1 MSVLSGQREGAAAP
15 GAHRGDGPA
24 VVADTFADDR
34 RRGRVIGTPS
44 TGGQPRRG
52 VDVERVIGIDHGALR
67 IQPLVRPGFGRS
79 GIAYGPVRRE
89 PGMTLAV
96 YILNGHNLSRTYE
109 LSSVARQLWRWMRA
123 AESDPLPRRGINWLL
138 HHRPRETLLRKL
150 RGWYASRK
158 VTPPRPELRENL
170 AVGWFNSEAPADP
183 LREGNTF
190 VVHAPEDL
198 DNGVLWSAVAGR
210 GLPAFKSFQNVP
222 VYYVIA
228 LRERGAAYYVSS
240 LPGAHGPGPYPMMRP
255 VAIDPFRDDAEVYA
269 GVHQAVLGEIGF
281 GIDTRVYGVRAQRIG
296 AMTPWYGTAHAADRM
311 DDLPVSGATAEVGG
325 TWRVLEQ
332 ASSQED
338 GRSVAEPAE
347 SLALLHP
354 GEPTGLVHA
363 LVDPVDGDGG
373 AGLVWRARADGG
385 CWAAVVG
392 NGRCTVERWE
402 GAREEGGRGRIATIA
417 EAPLPEGR
425 GGGPVSLQVLDDG
438 LRIGV
443 TVNGRMVSA
452 DWLMEQAPE
461 DATGVGVVWRGDALP
476 PRQLEGHPRAAPI
489 PPALDMG
496 APWMGEGGEVALRD
510 TFAGDAGEL
519 AGRAPAQG
527 RGRWR
532 RDLGGGA
539 IDVTGSGS
547 ARVRG
552 SPERPN
558 PGRTIYTV
566 DWVDPS
572 FADLEVELTPPGT
585 GRGQKHRSRT
595 GLVFWQDPGN
605 YMLISLWLDDSELPA
620 SISSFFC
627 LRGFEDIYDA
637 VWSCIG
643 VHRAPWGKPLKLRIA
658 FDSERYLVRVNGEPV
673 LYRAMSDVYPSY
685 TPLRINRVG
694 VAATWEWG
702 NDTGTMLRDF
712 TARGRK

>member
-1 MSVLSGQREGAAAP
+1 VSVLSGERERAASP
-15 GAHRGDGPA
+15 RSDRGDGP
-24 VVADTFADDR
+24 VVVSDRFADDR
-34 RRGRVIGTPS
+34 RVGRVIGTPS
-44 TGGQPRRG
+44 TGGPPRRG
-52 VDVERVIGIDHGALR
+52 VDVEGVIGIDHGALR

-109 LSSVARQLWRWMRA
+109 LSSVARQIWRWMRA
-123 AESDPLPRRGINWLL
+123 AESDPLVRRGINWLL
-138 HHRPRETLLRKL
+138 HHRPRETLLRKV

-158 VTPPRPELRENL
+158 VNPPRPELRENL
-170 AVGWFNSEAPADP
+170 AVGWFAGEAPTDP
-183 LREGNTF
+183 LRDGHAF

-222 VYYVIA
+222 VYYVVA

-255 VAIDPFRDDAEVYA
+255 VAIDPFGDQAEVYA

-296 AMTPWYGTAHAADRM
+296 VMTPWCGTAHAADLL
-311 DDLPVSGATAEVGG
+311 DDLPVGGAMAEVGG
-325 TWRVLEQ
+325 VWRV
-332 ASSQED
+332 QER
-338 GRSVAEPAE
+338 GVGMGGAAT
-347 SLALLHP
+347 LALLDP
-354 GEPTGLVHA
+354 GEPTGLAHV
-363 LVDPVDGDGG
+363 LVDPVDGEGG
-373 AGLVWRARADGG
+373 AGLVWRVSDGG
-385 CWAAVVG
+385 ECWAAVVG
-392 NGRCTVERWE
+392 RGRCTVERWE
-402 GAREEGGRGRIATIA
+402 EGGGGGRIATIA
-417 EAPLPEGR
+417 EFPLPEGDGER
-425 GGGPVSLQVLDDG
+425 PVSLQVLDDG
-438 LRIGV
+438 VRIGV
-443 TVNGRMVSA
+443 SVNGRMVTA
-452 DWLMEQAPE
+452 DWLTEPAPAG
-461 DATGVGVVWRGDALP
+461 ATGVGVVWRGDALP
-476 PRQLEGHPRAAPI
+476 PRRLEAHPREVPI

-496 APWMGEGGEVALRD
+496 SPWMGAGGAVVLRD
-510 TFAGDAGEL
+510 TFAGAAGDL
-519 AGRAPAQG
+519 AGRAPTQG
-527 RGRWR
+527 GGRWR
-532 RDLGGGA
+532 RDLGEGV
-539 IDVTGSGS
+539 IDVTGSGA

-566 DWVDPS
+566 DWIDPS

-605 YMLISLWLDDSELPA
+605 YVLISLWLDDSELPA

-643 VHRAPWGKPLKLRIA
+643 VHRAPWGAPMKLRIV
-658 FDSERYLVRVNGEPV
+658 FDSGRYLVRVNGEPV
-673 LYRAMSDVYPSY
+673 LYRALTDVYPRSE
-685 TPLRINRVG
+685 PLRINRVG

-702 NDTGTMLRDF
+702 NDTGTVLRDF
-712 TARGRK
+712 TARGRA